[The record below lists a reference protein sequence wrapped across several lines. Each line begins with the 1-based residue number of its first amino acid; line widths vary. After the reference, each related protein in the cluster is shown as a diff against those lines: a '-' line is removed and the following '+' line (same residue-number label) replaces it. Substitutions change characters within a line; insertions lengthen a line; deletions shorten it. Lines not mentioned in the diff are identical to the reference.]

1 MKKILIVDDEE
12 KIARIYKSLLAD
24 EGYEV
29 FEANDSHSA
38 THLLVAQKDIDLIL
52 LDIRMPSVNGVMLC
66 EIAREYNPEIKVIVT
81 SACPLEDQKR
91 LIIKA
96 DDYYEKS
103 QGLEML
109 LSKIK
114 TVLEGEGKETTNLM
128 GVS

>member
-1 MKKILIVDDEE
+1 MEKILIVDDEE
-12 KIARIYKSLLAD
+12 KIARIYKSLLTH

-29 FEANDSHSA
+29 FEANDSHRA
-38 THLLVAQKDIDLIL
+38 TNLLVTQRDIHLIL
-52 LDIRMPSVNGVMLC
+52 LDIRMPSIDGVMLY

-81 SACPLEDQKR
+81 SACALEDQIR

-103 QGLEML
+103 QGIEIL

-114 TVLEGEGKETTNLM
+114 TVLEGEGKESTNLKRC
-128 GVS
+128 